1 MKKRNYAFYILVLVA
16 FLSLTITLV
25 VRTFQNDTFYTIKIG
40 ETITKYGIDMKDH
53 FSFVPN
59 LMYTYPHWLYD
70 LIMYLLYSLGGF
82 NAIYISTLALGFL
95 LLFLMYFLCNKI
107 IDNKIISFI
116 LSFIF
121 GVMLYGYITARA
133 QLVSYILLL
142 IILYSIEK
150 LRSCKKKK
158 YIFYIF
164 ISSLLISNMHLA
176 VWPFIFVLFL
186 PFIVQD
192 IIYLTI
198 KKYNLKFVNKFNIE
212 IEKSSL
218 KITLVALFI
227 SFLTGF
233 LTPNFLVPFTYL
245 LNTYS
250 GVSTEFISEHSPMTF
265 SYRPEF
271 YIFLLLFLIL
281 ILFKKTKIKLRDL
294 FLICG
299 LILLTFMSRRSV
311 ALFFVLSL
319 FSFGRL
325 CNYKSVL
332 LENVIYSKLFTS
344 ILTIFFIVSSVFV
357 FKYQENRSYVDQKK
371 YPVIAA
377 SYIINNLDYKN
388 IRLYN
393 GYDFGSYLI
402 YRGIPVFIDSRA
414 DLYLEEFNKNTY
426 VLKDYMNMFYN
437 YEELFKKYDFKY
449 FLLDNSD
456 KLNKVLTK
464 DKYKIIYVD
473 KYFTLYEV
481 LT

>member
-1 MKKRNYAFYILVLVA
+1 MKKRNYAFYFLVLVA
-16 FLSLTITLV
+16 FLSLTIILV
-25 VRTFQNDTFYTIKIG
+25 ARTFQNDTFYTVKIG
-40 ETITKYGIDMKDH
+40 EAITKYGIDMKDH
-53 FSFVPN
+53 FSWIPN

-82 NAIYISTLALGFL
+82 NALYISTLVLGFVL
-95 LLFLMYFLCNKI
+95 LLLMYYLCNKI
-107 IDNKIISFI
+107 TDNKIISFT
-116 LSFIF
+116 LSFVF
-121 GVMLYGYITARA
+121 GIMLHGYITARA

-142 IILYSIEK
+142 IILYSLEK
-150 LRSCKKKK
+150 LRSSKNKK
-158 YIFYIF
+158 YIIYIF

-192 IIYLTI
+192 IVYLI
-198 KKYNLKFVNKFNIE
+198 VKKYNLKFVNKFNIE

-218 KITLVALFI
+218 KITLKGLFVVFI
-227 SFLTGF
+227 TGF

-245 LNTYS
+245 FNTYQ
-250 GVSTEFISEHSPMTF
+250 GVSTEFISEHLPITF
-265 SYRPEF
+265 SYKSEF
-271 YIFLLLFLIL
+271 YLFLLLFLVL

-311 ALFFVLSL
+311 ALFFVLSI

-325 CNYKSVL
+325 CNYKL
-332 LENVIYSKLFTS
+332 EILENVIYSKLFTGVL
-344 ILTIFFIVSSVFV
+344 ITFFLVVSVFI

-371 YPVIAA
+371 YPVTAA
-377 SYIINNLDYKN
+377 DYIINNLDYKN
-388 IRLYN
+388 IKIYN
-393 GYDFGSYLI
+393 GYDFGSYLL

-414 DLYLEEFNKNTY
+414 DLYLEEFNKDCY

-437 YEELFKKYDFKY
+437 YEELFKKYDFQY
-449 FLLDNSD
+449 LLLDNND
-456 KLNKVLTK
+456 KLNKILTK
-464 DKYKIIYVD
+464 DKYQIIYGD
-473 KYFTLYEV
+473 NYFTLYQV